1 MLDVRH
7 PVIVT
12 IGNPNTGKSTLFN
25 GLTGLRQKVGNFPG
39 VTVERLSGRMSAP
52 SGRQFEL
59 VDIPGTYS
67 LSAHSPDEAI
77 AVDTLLGRDPAIGR
91 PDLVVVVLDATNL
104 RRNLFLASQV
114 LELGLPC
121 VVALNMADMAERRG
135 IGIDAAALSEVLGV
149 PVIPTCASEGQGLAE
164 LTTALESELAATAP
178 PRPSILG
185 DLVPGLDALRKA
197 LDAEG
202 DTTTD
207 AELVRGLVDKDGI
220 VEQRWVLRH
229 GEAFRAPL
237 DEARQTAGGGR
248 DLATL
253 EARARYGWI
262 ASVLARVEQRT
273 TEGPSLSDR
282 IDAVVNHPVFGTLLF
297 VGLMTAV
304 FQAVFAWATPLM
316 DGIDA
321 GTAWLGSLVEST
333 LPDSL
338 LTRFLAEGVIAGV
351 GSVVIFLPQILI
363 LSAFII
369 LLEDSGYMARAA
381 FVMDRLMRWCGLSGH
396 SFIPMLTSF
405 ACAVPG
411 ILGTRVV
418 ANPRDR
424 LATILAAPFM
434 TCSARLPV
442 YALLIAAF
450 VPDTRFAAGLVNLQG
465 LVLLGLYLLGIVGG
479 IATAFVLKRTLLK
492 GPTPSFLMEMPAYRQ
507 PRLKSVL
514 VKLAIRARVFLVRA
528 GTLIFAVAIVVWGL
542 SSFPRAQAPGGGAVS
557 GAEQLE
563 QSYLGRAGK
572 AVQPVFA
579 PLGWDWKVSAA
590 VLASFPAREVVI
602 AALGTIYAVE
612 SEDTERLT
620 TALERSRHP
629 DGRPVY
635 TTPMAVGLLVFY
647 AYCLQCV
654 STMAAMR
661 RETGTWR
668 WPLLSWAYMTA
679 LGYLGALVCYQLG
692 TSLAA

>member
-1 MLDVRH
+1 MLDARH

-25 GLTGLRQKVGNFPG
+25 ALTGLRQKVGNFPG
-39 VTVERLSGRMSAP
+39 VTVERLSGRMMAP
-52 SGRQFEL
+52 SGREFEL
-59 VDIPGTYS
+59 IDIPGTYS
-67 LSAHSPDEAI
+67 LSANSPDEAI
-77 AVDTLLGRDPAIGR
+77 AVDALLGRDPAFGS
-91 PDLVVVVLDATNL
+91 PDLVIVVLDATNL

-114 LELGLPC
+114 LELGLPT

-135 IGIDAAALSEVLGV
+135 IGIDAAALSEALGV
-149 PVIPTCASEGQGLAE
+149 PVVPTCASEGQGLRELYRAVETQIDVAE
-164 LTTALESELAATAP
+164 
-178 PRPSILG
+178 RPARPDLLG
-185 DLVPGLDALRKA
+185 DLEPGIDALEAA
-197 LDAEG
+197 LREFGETPSRAD
-202 DTTTD
+202 
-207 AELVRGLVDKDGI
+207 LVRGLIDRDGVI
-220 VEQRWVLRH
+220 EQRWIERH
-229 GEAFRAPL
+229 GPAFRERL
-237 DEARQTAGGGR
+237 DAARKAAGGGR

-262 ASVLARVEQRT
+262 ASLLERSEQRAE
-273 TEGPSLSDR
+273 EGPSLSDR
-282 IDAVVNHPVFGTLLF
+282 IDAVVNHPIAGTVIF
-297 VGLMTAV
+297 VALMTAV

-316 DGIDA
+316 DAIDGGTTHLA
-321 GTAWLGSLVEST
+321 GLVEAG

-338 LTRFLAEGVIAGV
+338 ATRFLSEGVIAGV
-351 GSVVIFLPQILI
+351 GSVIIFLPQILI

-418 ANPRDR
+418 ANSRDR

-450 VPDTRFAAGLVNLQG
+450 VPDRRYASGFLNLQG

-479 IATAFVLKRTLLK
+479 VLTALLLKRTLLK
-492 GPTPSFLMEMPAYRQ
+492 GPTPTFLMEMPAYRR
-507 PRLKSVL
+507 PRLKSVAL
-514 VKLAIRARVFLVRA
+514 KLLMRARVFLVRA
-528 GTLIFAVAIVVWGL
+528 GTLIFAVAVVIWGL
-542 SSFPRAQAPGGGAVS
+542 SSFPRVDSPEPVS

-612 SEDTERLT
+612 GEDNERLA

-654 STMAAMR
+654 STIAAMR

-668 WPLLSWAYMTA
+668 WPLASWAYMTA
-679 LGYLGALVCYQLG
+679 LGYLGALVCYQVG
-692 TSLAA
+692 TALAA

>member
-1 MLDVRH
+1 MLDVRQ

-25 GLTGLRQKVGNFPG
+25 ALTGLRQKVGNFPG
-39 VTVERLSGRMSAP
+39 VTVERLSGRMKTP
-52 SGRQFEL
+52 SGREFEL
-59 VDIPGTYS
+59 IDIPGTYS
-67 LSAHSPDEAI
+67 LSANSPDEAI
-77 AVDTLLGRDPAIGR
+77 AVDALLGRDPSFGR
-91 PDLVVVVLDATNL
+91 PDLVILVVDATNL

-114 LELGLPC
+114 LELGLPT

-135 IGIDAAALSEVLGV
+135 IAIDAAALSEALGV
-149 PVIPTCASEGQGLAE
+149 PVVPTCASEGQGLRELYLAIETQVDVAE
-164 LTTALESELAATAP
+164 PP
-178 PRPSILG
+178 PRPDLLG
-185 DLVPGLDALRKA
+185 DLEPGLKA
-197 LDAEG
+197 LETALTEFGESTSRVD
-202 DTTTD
+202 
-207 AELVRGLVDKDGI
+207 LVRGLIDRDGVI
-220 VEQRWVLRH
+220 EQRWTARH
-229 GEAFRAPL
+229 GPAF
-237 DEARQTAGGGR
+237 EARLGAAREAAGGGR

-262 ASVLARVEQRT
+262 ASLLDRCERRAV
-273 TEGPSLSDR
+273 EGPSLSDR
-282 IDAVVNHPVFGTLLF
+282 IDAVVNHPIAGTVIF
-297 VGLMTAV
+297 VALMTAV

-316 DGIDA
+316 DAIDGGTTRLA
-321 GTAWLGSLVEST
+321 GLVEAG

-338 LTRFLAEGVIAGV
+338 ATRFLSEGVIAGV
-351 GSVVIFLPQILI
+351 GSVIIFLPQILI

-418 ANPRDR
+418 ANSKDR

-450 VPDTRFAAGLVNLQG
+450 VPDRRYASGLVNLQG

-479 IATAFVLKRTLLK
+479 VLTALVLKRTLLK
-492 GPTPSFLMEMPAYRQ
+492 GPTPTFLMEMPAYRR
-507 PRLKSVL
+507 PRLKSVGL
-514 VKLAIRARVFLVRA
+514 KLLMRARVFLIRA
-528 GTLIFAVAIVVWGL
+528 GTLIFAVAVVVWGL
-542 SSFPRAQAPGGGAVS
+542 SSFPRVDASEPVS

-563 QSYLGRAGK
+563 QSYLGRAGR

-612 SEDTERLT
+612 GEDTERLA

-629 DGRPVY
+629 DGRRVY

-654 STMAAMR
+654 STIAAMR

-668 WPLLSWAYMTA
+668 WPLASWAYMTA
-679 LGYLGALVCYQLG
+679 LGYLGALVCYQVG
-692 TSLAA
+692 TALTA